1 MADELPLS
9 HATQPLKQIAVDYT
23 PEACSHCSISDT
35 ITLTYDIRGGA
46 RWRTPTRFHSG
57 TFSALIQCP
66 GGDTNGLNFNLYL
79 SSQEGDKSQDE
90 IDFEFLGRDRTLVQT
105 NFFCGGAGNNERIHH
120 LGFDASEGFHEYAI
134 AWGSDAIE
142 WRVDGRVVRRD
153 ERKEGKTF
161 PEKAMF
167 LYASIWDASGIAGG
181 KWCGKYLELTS
192 LMFVFIRTFMFLLA
206 LLLMIRMTELEEIST
221 TAISEEFIYP
231 KSCETHKQIKKE
243 TSRARQIRELS
254 ESEP

>member
-1 MADELPLS
+1 MADALPLS
-9 HATQPLKQIAVDYT
+9 HATQPLKQITIDYT

-134 AWGSDAIE
+134 EWGSDAIE
-142 WRVDGRVVRRD
+142 WRVDGEVVRRD
-153 ERKEGKTF
+153 ERKEGKAF

-181 KWCGKYLELTS
+181 KWCGKYSGADEPY
-192 LMFVFIRTFMFLLA
+192 VCVYKNIHVPVA
-206 LLLMIRMTELEEIST
+206 
-221 TAISEEFIYP
+221 TAVDDE
-231 KSCETHKQIKKE
+231 
-243 TSRARQIRELS
+243 
-254 ESEP
+254 